1 MCFCPP
7 VQTLLKEIIIDM
19 FKIYIYIFVH
29 VLIQVR
35 YKQKQKEK
43 KEGSRGGYYQYDNMR
58 RHIWASIST
67 YFQEKTMIS
76 YTYLIFIIINLVGPF
91 QT

>member
-35 YKQKQKEK
+35 YKQKIK
-43 KEGSRGGYYQYDNMR
+43 GGVEED
-58 RHIWASIST
+58 
-67 YFQEKTMIS
+67 
-76 YTYLIFIIINLVGPF
+76 IINM
-91 QT
+91 TT